1 MHYLGPMAGS
11 GTDIFTRRAL
21 IQAGGGIAASA
32 LLGGRAFATVLPPQ
46 PQIDPALK
54 ARALASLQAQGSRVH
69 YRDVIGIADFR
80 KASRDQ
86 RFYLFNLLNGM
97 TTTYQ
102 VAHGRGSDPQ
112 HTGWLE
118 HFSNEVGSEATSH
131 GAYLTADVYY
141 GKYGRS
147 LRLYGLDPSNSN
159 AEARAIVVH
168 SAWYAEPE
176 VVERTGKLGRSEGCF
191 ALSGL
196 SLQYVLLM
204 LGPGRML
211 YADKA

>member
-1 MHYLGPMAGS
+1 MTEMPDS
-11 GTDIFTRRAL
+11 IFTRRSL
-21 IQAGGGIAASA
+21 IKDGGSVAAA
-32 LLGGRAFATVLPPQ
+32 TLLGGRVFANVLPPQ
-46 PQIDPALK
+46 PQIDPGLK
-54 ARALASLQAQGSRVH
+54 ARALAGLERQGSRVQ

-80 KASRDQ
+80 KPSRDQ

-112 HTGWLE
+112 HTGWLS

-147 LRLYGLDPSNSN
+147 LRLHGLDPSNNN

-168 SAWYAEPE
+168 SAWYAESQ
-176 VVERTGKLGRSEGCF
+176 VADRTGKLGRSEGCF

-196 SLQYVLLM
+196 SLQYVLSL